1 MSSKH
6 TLGFSPT
13 ALRKKFRAGMTV
25 RNYRDNE
32 VVFSQGDTSDAV
44 FYIQNSTVKL
54 TAVSTRRK
62 KAIIAFLQRGT
73 FFGEGCLGGQSLRIC
88 TARSIGQSN
97 ISRLRKESTLRTLKR
112 SALCNVV
119 CCISAFPDYSNR
131 GRPGRSILQFQRKA
145 TGAGSVAVWANRQ
158 GIKAGVPPEGEPR
171 NPGGDG
177 WYHPRKGK

>member
-1 MSSKH
+1 MAGKR
-6 TLGFSPT
+6 TLGFSPK

-131 GRPGRSILQFQRKA
+131 GRPGRSIL
-145 TGAGSVAVWANRQ
+145 
-158 GIKAGVPPEGEPR
+158 
-171 NPGGDG
+171 
-177 WYHPRKGK
+177 